1 MKVSTSWLTPDP
13 PAGGQLL
20 NGEISAP
27 LTPVFAGSMI
37 PGGKEA
43 VTLDGYPAWFQLSLG
58 GFRMHVRDRRG
69 FALEA
74 TLILLVLMASLAA
87 AAVMGAAM
95 VQRNAGVDYRGTRVN
110 YAAEAGADNVMAQLE
125 TAMLDGLITDPELA
139 ALTPPTLAGFTITTR
154 ANRTGAAVPRTI
166 ANGSYAGL
174 IGLNQQIDIT
184 VSAVDAT
191 RNRSDAIVSVNAQSI
206 PLFQFGVFYEKDLEI
221 HNGPPMTFA
230 GWVHTNGNLYL
241 SSDNTFFQDVITT
254 PGNVYWQR
262 KAYNERRNGVWINN
276 AAGTPVRLTFDSR
289 SEPTAAGFSAASN
302 RDFDGRLM
310 TGAMGVTPLRLPL
323 PTGMPPIELILP
335 RNGGDLPS
343 VRSVKMAWKADYH
356 IVVDLNLLPT
366 PCAPGAMTVLPA
378 RVTPDVP
385 SGDCDAIFKGFRN
398 RFVDGREDVG
408 VDLLEID
415 VGRLMNWIDVAPANR
430 ATSIMYVTFIN
441 GSVADL
447 NRDYPAVRIRNG
459 RTLTHPFTLATSAPL
474 YVWGNFNDIGW
485 RPASLLSDA
494 ITFLSNQW
502 TDAAHAAYAVT
513 NATTEMW
520 VYAAVA
526 AGHSATPCDWQDA
539 ACNPAL
545 STPPALTA
553 NGSYGGGLENFPRFL
568 ENWGTLM
575 HYRGSL
581 VSLFEAGQ
589 AKLHRW
595 SWRGYYSPPQ
605 RDWQF
610 ETRFRDPSNLPP
622 GTPMAGS
629 VTQIAFRPVY

>member
-1 MKVSTSWLTPDP
+1 M
-13 PAGGQLL
+13 LL
-20 NGEISAP
+20 QN
-27 LTPVFAGSMI
+27 
-37 PGGKEA
+37 
-43 VTLDGYPAWFQLSLG
+43 
-58 GFRMHVRDRRG
+58 RRG

-125 TAMLDGLITDPELA
+125 TAMLDGVITDPELA
-139 ALTPPTLAGFTITTR
+139 AITPPTLTGFTITTS
-154 ANRTGAAVPRTI
+154 AARTGAAVPRTI
-166 ANGSYAGL
+166 ANGPFTGL

-241 SSDNTFFQDVITT
+241 SSANTYFQDIITT
-254 PGNVYWQR
+254 PRSVFWQR
-262 KAYNERRNGVWINN
+262 KAYNDRLNGVYINN
-276 AAGTPVRLTFDSR
+276 AAGTPVALNFDSR
-289 SEPTAAGFSAASN
+289 SDPSGPAFSAKSN
-302 RDFDGRLM
+302 TNFNGRLM
-310 TGAMGVTPLRLPL
+310 TGVMGVTALRLPL
-323 PTGMPPIELILP
+323 PNTMDPVELIKP
-335 RNGGDLPS
+335 RNAGDDPT
-343 VRSVKMAWKADYH
+343 VRKVKMAWKADYH
-356 IVVDLNLLPT
+356 ITVDLNLLTT
-366 PCAPGAMTVLPA
+366 PCAPGAMAVLPA
-378 RVTPDVP
+378 RTTPDVP
-385 SGDCDAIFKGFRN
+385 SGDCDLIFKGYRN

-408 VDLLEID
+408 VDVFEID
-415 VGRLMNWIDVAPANR
+415 MGRLMAWMDVAPGTR
-430 ATSIMYVTFIN
+430 GSSIMYITFVN
-441 GSVADL
+441 GSATDP

-459 RTLTHPFTLATSAPL
+459 RTITRPFTLATSAPL
-474 YVWGNFNDIGW
+474 YIWGNFNDIGW
-485 RPASLLSDA
+485 RPTSFLGDA

-502 TDAAHAAYAVT
+502 TDAAHTSYANTAAT
-513 NATTEMW
+513 GEMW
-520 VYAAVA
+520 VYAAIA

-539 ACNPAL
+539 TCNPAL
-545 STPPALTA
+545 STPPALTS

-568 ENWGTLM
+568 EDWGGSSSGRYL

-581 VSLFEAGQ
+581 VSLFEAQQ

-595 SWRGYYSPPQ
+595 SWRGYYNPPQ

-610 ETRFRDPSNLPP
+610 ETRFRDPTNLPP

-629 VTQIAFRPVY
+629 VSQIAFRPVY

>member
-1 MKVSTSWLTPDP
+1 MRVVS
-13 PAGGQLL
+13 
-20 NGEISAP
+20 
-27 LTPVFAGSMI
+27 
-37 PGGKEA
+37 
-43 VTLDGYPAWFQLSLG
+43 
-58 GFRMHVRDRRG
+58 DRRG

-125 TAMLDGLITDPELA
+125 TAMIDGLITDPELA
-139 ALTPPTLAGFTITTR
+139 ALTPPTLAGFTISTR
-154 ANRTGAAVPRTI
+154 AARVGASVPRTI
-166 ANGSYAGL
+166 SNGPYSGL

-191 RNRSDAIVSVNAQSI
+191 RNRSDAVVSVNAQSI

-241 SSDNTFFQDVITT
+241 SSNNTFFQDIITT
-254 PGNVYWQR
+254 PQNVYWQR
-262 KAYNERRNGVWINN
+262 KAYSEQLNGVWINN
-276 AAGTPVRLTFDSR
+276 AAGVPVRLSFDSR
-289 SEPTAAGFSAASN
+289 TDPSPADFSNKSN
-302 RDFDGRLM
+302 VNFNGRLM
-310 TGAMGVTPLRLPL
+310 TGAMNVTPLRLPL
-323 PTGMPPIELILP
+323 PVGMPPIELIRP
-335 RNGGDLPS
+335 RVAGDPLG
-343 VRSVKMAWKADYH
+343 VQNVKMAWKSDYY
-356 IVVDLNLLPT
+356 ITVDLNLLTT
-366 PCAPGAMTVLPA
+366 PCAPGGMTVLPA

-415 VGRLMNWIDVAPANR
+415 MGRLMNWIDVAPVNR
-430 ATSIMYVTFIN
+430 ATSIMYITFIN
-441 GSVADL
+441 SAVADP
-447 NRDYPAVRIRNG
+447 NRDYPAVRVRNG

-474 YVWGNFNDIGW
+474 YLWGNFNDIGW
-485 RPASLLSDA
+485 QPASFLADA
-494 ITFLSNQW
+494 ITFLSNEW
-502 TDAAHAAYAVT
+502 NDAAHAAFAYTA
-513 NATTEMW
+513 NATEMW

-539 ACNPAL
+539 GCNPAL
-545 STPPALTA
+545 SAPPALTP

-568 ENWGTLM
+568 ENWGGSATGRVL

-581 VSLFEAGQ
+581 VSLFESEQ

-595 SWRGYYSPPQ
+595 SWRTYYNPPS

-610 ETRFRDPSNLPP
+610 ELRFRDPANLPP
-622 GTPMAGS
+622 GTPTAGS

>member
-1 MKVSTSWLTPDP
+1 MRVVS
-13 PAGGQLL
+13 
-20 NGEISAP
+20 
-27 LTPVFAGSMI
+27 
-37 PGGKEA
+37 
-43 VTLDGYPAWFQLSLG
+43 
-58 GFRMHVRDRRG
+58 DRRG

-125 TAMLDGLITDPELA
+125 TAMIDGLITDPELA
-139 ALTPPTLAGFTITTR
+139 ALTPPVLPGFTITTR
-154 ANRTGAAVPRTI
+154 AARVGSAVARTI
-166 ANGSYAGL
+166 SNGPYSGL

-184 VSAVDAT
+184 VSAVDVT
-191 RNRSDAIVSVNAQSI
+191 RNRSDAVVSVNAQSI

-241 SSDNTFFQDVITT
+241 SSDNTFFQDIITT
-254 PGNVYWQR
+254 PGNVFWQR
-262 KAYNERRNGVWINN
+262 KAYNEQRNGVWINN
-276 AAGTPVRLTFDSR
+276 AAGVPVRLNFDSR
-289 SEPTAAGFSAASN
+289 TDPSPPAFSAKSN
-302 RDFDGRLM
+302 LNFNGRLM
-310 TGAMGVTPLRLPL
+310 TGAMNVTPLRLPL
-323 PTGMPPIELILP
+323 PVGMPPIELIRP
-335 RNGGDLPS
+335 RSAGDP
-343 VRSVKMAWKADYH
+343 VGVQNVKMAWKSDYN
-356 IVVDLNLLPT
+356 IVVDLNLLTT

-385 SGDCDAIFKGFRN
+385 SGDCDQIFKGFTN

-415 VGRLMNWIDVAPANR
+415 MGRLMNWIDVAPLNR
-430 ATSIMYVTFIN
+430 ATSIMYISFIN
-441 GSVADL
+441 GAAGDP

-459 RTLTHPFTLATSAPL
+459 RVMTHPFTLATSGPL
-474 YVWGNFNDIGW
+474 YIWGNFNDIGW
-485 RPASLLSDA
+485 RPVSFLADA
-494 ITFLSNQW
+494 VTFLSNEW
-502 TDAAHAAYAVT
+502 TDAGHTVFAYTA
-513 NATTEMW
+513 NATEMW

-526 AGHSATPCDWQDA
+526 AGHSATPCDWQDL

-545 STPPALTA
+545 TAPPALTA

-568 ENWGTLM
+568 ENWGGSGGGRVL

-581 VSLFEAGQ
+581 VSLFEAEQ
-589 AKLHRW
+589 AKLRRW
-595 SWRGYYSPPQ
+595 AWRTYYNPPQ

-610 ETRFRDPSNLPP
+610 ETRFRDPANLPP
-622 GTPMAGS
+622 GTPTAGS

>member
-1 MKVSTSWLTPDP
+1 M
-13 PAGGQLL
+13 
-20 NGEISAP
+20 
-27 LTPVFAGSMI
+27 
-37 PGGKEA
+37 
-43 VTLDGYPAWFQLSLG
+43 
-58 GFRMHVRDRRG
+58 RVRDRRG

-110 YAAEAGADNVMAQLE
+110 YAAEAGADAVMAQLE
-125 TAMLDGLITDPELA
+125 TAMLDGVITDAELT
-139 ALTPPTLAGFTITTR
+139 ALAPPTLPGFTITTR
-154 ANRTGAAVPRTI
+154 ATRANAAPVPRTI
-166 ANGSYAGL
+166 SNGPYTGL

-191 RNRSDAIVSVNAQSI
+191 RNRSDDIVSVNAQTI

-241 SSDNTFFQDVITT
+241 SSGNTFFQDIITT
-254 PGNVYWQR
+254 PRNVYWQR
-262 KAYNERRNGVWINN
+262 KAYNEQLNGVWINN
-276 AAGTPVRLTFDSR
+276 AAGTPVRLNFDSR
-289 SEPTAAGFSAASN
+289 TDPNPASFTN
-302 RDFDGRLM
+302 KSNTNFNGRLM

-323 PTGMPPIELILP
+323 PTGMDPVELIQP
-335 RNGGDLPS
+335 RSGGDPVS
-343 VRSVKMAWKADYH
+343 VRTVKMAWKADYH
-356 IVVDLNLLPT
+356 IVVDLNLLTT

-385 SGDCDAIFKGFRN
+385 SGDCDAIFKGYRN

-415 VGRLMNWIDVAPANR
+415 MGRLMQWIDLAPGNR
-430 ATSIMYVTFIN
+430 ATSIMYITFIN
-441 GSVADL
+441 GSATDP
-447 NRDYPAVRIRNG
+447 NRDFPAVRIRNG

-474 YVWGNFNDIGW
+474 YIWGNFNDIGW
-485 RPASLLSDA
+485 QPASFLADA
-494 ITFLSNQW
+494 VTFLSNEW
-502 TDAAHAAYAVT
+502 TDAAHTTFTYTA
-513 NATTEMW
+513 NTTEMW
-520 VYAAVA
+520 VYAAIA
-526 AGHSATPCDWQDA
+526 AGHSATPCDWQDT

-545 STPPALTA
+545 SAPPALTS

-568 ENWGTLM
+568 ENWGGSSTGRVL

-581 VSLFEAGQ
+581 VSLFEAQQ

-595 SWRGYYSPPQ
+595 SWRTYYNPPQ

-610 ETRFRDPSNLPP
+610 ELRFRDPSNLPP

>member
-1 MKVSTSWLTPDP
+1 MRVVS
-13 PAGGQLL
+13 
-20 NGEISAP
+20 
-27 LTPVFAGSMI
+27 
-37 PGGKEA
+37 
-43 VTLDGYPAWFQLSLG
+43 
-58 GFRMHVRDRRG
+58 DRRG

-125 TAMLDGLITDPELA
+125 TAMIDGLITDPELA

-154 ANRTGAAVPRTI
+154 AARVGTSVPRTI
-166 ANGSYAGL
+166 SNGPYSGL

-191 RNRSDAIVSVNAQSI
+191 RNRSDAVVSVNAQSI

-241 SSDNTFFQDVITT
+241 SSGNTFFQDIITT
-254 PGNVYWQR
+254 PQNVYWQR
-262 KAYNERRNGVWINN
+262 KAYNDQLNGVWINN
-276 AAGTPVRLTFDSR
+276 AAGVPVRLSFDSR
-289 SEPTAAGFSAASN
+289 SDPTPAAFSNKSN
-302 RDFDGRLM
+302 TSFNGRLM
-310 TGAMGVTPLRLPL
+310 TGAMNVTPLRLPL
-323 PTGMPPIELILP
+323 PVGMPPIELIRP
-335 RNGGDLPS
+335 RSAGDAIG
-343 VRSVKMAWKADYH
+343 VQNVKMAWKADYY
-356 IVVDLNLLPT
+356 ITVDLNLLTT
-366 PCAPGAMTVLPA
+366 PCAPGAMAVLPA

-398 RFVDGREDVG
+398 RFLDGREDVG

-415 VGRLMNWIDVAPANR
+415 MGRLMNWIDVAPATR
-430 ATSIMYVTFIN
+430 GISIMYITFIN
-441 GSVADL
+441 GAVGDP
-447 NRDYPAVRIRNG
+447 NRDYPAVRVRNG

-474 YVWGNFNDIGW
+474 YLWGNFNDIGW
-485 RPASLLSDA
+485 QPASFLADA
-494 ITFLSNQW
+494 VTFLSNEW
-502 TDAAHAAYAVT
+502 NDAAHAAFAYTA
-513 NATTEMW
+513 NATEMW

-539 ACNPAL
+539 GCNPAL
-545 STPPALTA
+545 TTPPPLTP

-568 ENWGTLM
+568 ENWGGSATGRVL

-581 VSLFEAGQ
+581 VSLFESEQ
-589 AKLHRW
+589 AKLRRW
-595 SWRGYYSPPQ
+595 SWRNYYNPPS

-610 ETRFRDPSNLPP
+610 ELRFRDPANLPP
-622 GTPMAGS
+622 GTPTAGS